1 MHPQV
6 DFDST
11 YRPYITTILAM
22 SADGKISDTHRT
34 AARFPSPADKCHL
47 EQQLAKADA
56 TLFGAGTLRAYDTT
70 ALVKDSQL
78 LEKRCHNTQ
87 LPQPVHIVC
96 SASGA
101 MEPTAKFFSQ
111 PVTRWLLTTAAGAS
125 RWQDT
130 HHFERIWIAPTKPMA
145 SGFDWVQILR
155 NFRDQGIKHL
165 LVMGGGQLV
174 ANLVERDLVDELWL
188 TVCPL
193 IIGGKDAP
201 TPCDGTGVCLA
212 NAPRFTLVSNQAI
225 GDEVF
230 LHYKRQRGEF

>member
-1 MHPQV
+1 
-6 DFDST
+6 
-11 YRPYITTILAM
+11 
-22 SADGKISDTHRT
+22 
-34 AARFPSPADKCHL
+34 
-47 EQQLAKADA
+47 
-56 TLFGAGTLRAYDTT
+56 
-70 ALVKDSQL
+70 
-78 LEKRCHNTQ
+78 
-87 LPQPVHIVC
+87 
-96 SASGA
+96 

-125 RWQDT
+125 GWQGT
-130 HHFERIWIAPTKPMA
+130 HHFERIWIAPTKPTA
-145 SGFDWVQILR
+145 SGFDWIQILR

-174 ANLVERDLVDELWL
+174 ANLVERDLIDELWL

-201 TPCDGTGVCLA
+201 TPCDGTGVSLA

-230 LHYKRQRGEF
+230 LNYKRQLA